1 MLSCL
6 LLLLSVVAGTHAALE
21 EIIVEDSKAN
31 TFLRKSPTR
40 RRLAVW
46 GSANRCEFHNFFFMY
61 VRPRP
66 DQNRHPPFFFHLFL
80 FFSFRPSFHFS
91 THAAFVTTAS
101 PHQMRDPTAA
111 EKNIPKV
118 GATMSVMSVSAVTIS
133 GATVTT
139 TAAATTVVPKLLAT
153 ATSTA
158 ATRGLPRSTALVR
171 LANSATSDKR

>member
-1 MLSCL
+1 
-6 LLLLSVVAGTHAALE
+6 
-21 EIIVEDSKAN
+21 
-31 TFLRKSPTR
+31 
-40 RRLAVW
+40 
-46 GSANRCEFHNFFFMY
+46 
-61 VRPRP
+61 
-66 DQNRHPPFFFHLFL
+66 
-80 FFSFRPSFHFS
+80 
-91 THAAFVTTAS
+91 
-101 PHQMRDPTAA
+101 MRDPTAA